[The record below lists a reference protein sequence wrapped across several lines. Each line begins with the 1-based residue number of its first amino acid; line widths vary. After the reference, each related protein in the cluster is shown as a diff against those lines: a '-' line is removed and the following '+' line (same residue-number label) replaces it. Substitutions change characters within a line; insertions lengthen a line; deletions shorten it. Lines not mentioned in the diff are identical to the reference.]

1 MTPRDENLCPT
12 GIWATSFH
20 QDQASEGII
29 VSTGQKKKEMSVFF
43 LFEFFTEYLK
53 STHRT
58 MLKEEREYKKKKIH
72 KAKNGMERAVGKG
85 E

>member
-58 MLKEEREYKKKKIH
+58 MLKEEREYKKKKNPQS
-72 KAKNGMERAVGKG
+72 KKWDGEGCGKG
-85 E
+85 

>member
-1 MTPRDENLCPT
+1 MSHRHLGNKLSPRSSLRRNNSQY
-12 GIWATSFH
+12 WA
-20 QDQASEGII
+20 
-29 VSTGQKKKEMSVFF
+29 KKKKGDVWFF